1 MERLG
6 IVSQPTTIDH
16 KKRSKPV
23 RFVQHTILLRRS
35 KKPRQDARTA
45 ISDGDGN
52 RVQHVEDSTPCVA
65 DQEQSVTEPISFA
78 RRALSPQRS
87 QEFSMDVQLAM
98 HGGDWERVQQ
108 WQRAMPEGWLVKDHS
123 SDILSH
129 GTLDIWQLLSKDDV
143 QSLLQNIDQARRI
156 FRRETKIG
164 VVDFLRVLV
173 DRGLSVDT
181 EFWPGQTLLVVAARR
196 GYLDSVRL
204 LLEKGASV
212 NGSAGMYGETPL
224 MAAANE
230 GEMDCVRLLL
240 EHGADVNLCRRLDE
254 DGSLLTALSSAC
266 ERPLWN
272 GYYSFLN
279 PEDVASCLVSAGA
292 NVNLGDPTPL
302 DWALEYHT
310 AFGLVK
316 FLLRA
321 GAHIS
326 RVNDETI
333 SGLAGKA
340 LGVGSFHS
348 WEYRQPTDKLQLLQK
363 KAARELRQSYKE

>member
-1 MERLG
+1 
-6 IVSQPTTIDH
+6 
-16 KKRSKPV
+16 
-23 RFVQHTILLRRS
+23 
-35 KKPRQDARTA
+35 
-45 ISDGDGN
+45 
-52 RVQHVEDSTPCVA
+52 
-65 DQEQSVTEPISFA
+65 
-78 RRALSPQRS
+78 
-87 QEFSMDVQLAM
+87 
-98 HGGDWERVQQ
+98 
-108 WQRAMPEGWLVKDHS
+108 
-123 SDILSH
+123 
-129 GTLDIWQLLSKDDV
+129 
-143 QSLLQNIDQARRI
+143 
-156 FRRETKIG
+156 
-164 VVDFLRVLV
+164 
-173 DRGLSVDT
+173 
-181 EFWPGQTLLVVAARR
+181 
-196 GYLDSVRL
+196 
-204 LLEKGASV
+204 
-212 NGSAGMYGETPL
+212 

-363 KAARELRQSYKE
+363 KAAREAKRIYHDRGLSAEEVAARIEAESLLVSYDSDDVADWLGKRRVTHVIDDE